1 MYSLLKLQQP
11 PSDQELQFI
20 WRHSPTAPLWDFTKF
35 VYKLLPSDRALAK
48 RPARQ
53 VHRDEGNRSRGGE
66 HSGQPGGQVL
76 TPGSRYLDQRWSI
89 YSPQNGILLAKSYL

>member
-1 MYSLLKLQQP
+1 MTKNFSLSGDTHPLPLFGTLKKIL
-11 PSDQELQFI
+11 
-20 WRHSPTAPLWDFTKF
+20 
-35 VYKLLPSDRALAK
+35 YKLLPSDRALAK